1 MQAPAH
7 TVRVC
12 CTRARPLRAEGES
25 KASRARGSVYGRV
38 TPNPVTLYTEGAH
51 LGFQHSWGN
60 THNIEHMAVL
70 RRRLSADYSSASWE
84 KFEMLCVVAAS
95 LLSFSPTS
103 WATARHHRATG
114 VCPAPSGRT
123 CLLTSAA
130 SPRSE
135 GHSNWRSPPAPA
147 LTNAA
152 ASANALSRRASLLSG
167 AAFAAGL
174 AAPPAAWAGSDAA
187 KARAQMESSKA
198 ALDELLAQWDDVVAK
213 DGGNGVRRVL
223 GKLGPTSP
231 LHRIDKA
238 ANLVARDLEDERA
251 VDLVTDFLRQID
263 AP

>member
-1 MQAPAH
+1 
-7 TVRVC
+7 
-12 CTRARPLRAEGES
+12 
-25 KASRARGSVYGRV
+25 
-38 TPNPVTLYTEGAH
+38 
-51 LGFQHSWGN
+51 
-60 THNIEHMAVL
+60 
-70 RRRLSADYSSASWE
+70 
-84 KFEMLCVVAAS
+84 MLCVVAAS

-263 AP
+263 DSDGLAYSSIFVPTGGGGIGQGGLSYTE